1 MAQPLQ
7 PGYFGNQDLLI
18 LPAIRNSTRYHTP
31 YAFGRPCGWPVPYS
45 PMQQYLVLI
54 IFTGMYRCI
63 QYIYCMVR
71 YYYTTLKPHPL
82 MGAGASSHN
91 GT

>member
-18 LPAIRNSTRYHTP
+18 LPAIRNSTRYHTL
-31 YAFGRPCGWPVPYS
+31 YASGRPCGWPVPYS

-54 IFTGMYRCI
+54 IFTGMYQMYKIHILYGTEYAAITPR
-63 QYIYCMVR
+63 
-71 YYYTTLKPHPL
+71 
-82 MGAGASSHN
+82 SSHIP
-91 GT
+91 